1 MEKVYL
7 TMKNA
12 GVFNVVMGIL
22 LAVGSVAAA
31 VGSAFLIM
39 PMFLEL
45 QFIVIALEN
54 MLGC

>member
-12 GVFNVVMGIL
+12 GIFNVVFGIL
-22 LAVGSVAAA
+22 LAVVSVAAA

-39 PMFLEL
+39 HGAKLLKKKSEIMF
-45 QFIVIALEN
+45 
-54 MLGC
+54 

>member
-22 LAVGSVAAA
+22 LAVPVLLCLRA
-31 VGSAFLIM
+31 VLRICTLSRAGDPGDS
-39 PMFLEL
+39 PE
-45 QFIVIALEN
+45 IVKER
-54 MLGC
+54 

>member
-31 VGSAFLIM
+31 VGGAFLIM
-39 PMFLEL
+39 HGAKLLKKKSEIMF
-45 QFIVIALEN
+45 
-54 MLGC
+54 

>member
-12 GVFNVVMGIL
+12 GVFNVVLGIL
-22 LAVGSVAAA
+22 LAVGSIATA

-39 PMFLEL
+39 HGAKLLKKKSEIMF
-45 QFIVIALEN
+45 
-54 MLGC
+54 

>member
-1 MEKVYL
+1 MEKVYV

-12 GVFNVVMGIL
+12 GVFNIVMGIL

-39 PMFLEL
+39 HGAKLIKRKSEIMF
-45 QFIVIALEN
+45 
-54 MLGC
+54 